1 MSRVRAALFIGL
13 AAFTLAPT
21 ISGSSRHTPAD
32 EFDEFECQAE
42 AITSSEAKCISI
54 PCPLQHYT
62 YSSCRAAC
70 AARRDCLSFSIDE
83 AGNCLLKDRALV
95 IPVLPS
101 DPLHA
106 LEPKACSRTAI
117 DFPWWWLNATGMI
130 GQYRLADI
138 IGCFGERVDAF
149 YCAGLDPANVRK
161 QWPGSI
167 GDYYTRFAEKVYD
180 MKALTRS
187 VDALRYRGMRPVPRS
202 SALQGLHTCPFVKP
216 SRNECVVHVRLGEV
230 FSNDVCNRSADEL
243 WRGRPGTGGPWTINE
258 EVGSASVCDRYV
270 RPESYYFGLLNE
282 LPKGATGLVI
292 VAKVN
297 TLLDDGRSFSDERNM
312 TGFGHGA
319 LGRSRKY
326 ISHLRRWLE
335 SAAKS
340 RSGSS
345 LHVRWISPEGSGQ
358 LGVDCDFE
366 FMSEARFFAPS
377 GGNFGRL
384 IGEVVHE
391 RGGRVLGPLGAVL
404 RSGLRSLRNRV
415 ESGRPSHS
423 ARLPSHSGHITFDRP
438 QAPRRSPN
446 MARAAWWRKATNA
459 FCISKGGNRSHC
471 QDFKGWG

>member
-1 MSRVRAALFIGL
+1 MRRVRAALFIGL

-42 AITSSEAKCISI
+42 AITSSEARCISI

-83 AGNCLLKDRALV
+83 VGNCLLKDRALV
-95 IPVLPS
+95 VPVLPS

-180 MKALTRS
+180 MKALMRS

-243 WRGRPGTGGPWTINE
+243 WRGRPGTGGPWTIHE
-258 EVGSASVCDRYV
+258 EFGSASVCDRYV
-270 RPESYYFGLLNE
+270 RY
-282 LPKGATGLVI
+282 
-292 VAKVN
+292 
-297 TLLDDGRSFSDERNM
+297 
-312 TGFGHGA
+312 
-319 LGRSRKY
+319 
-326 ISHLRRWLE
+326 
-335 SAAKS
+335 
-340 RSGSS
+340 
-345 LHVRWISPEGSGQ
+345 
-358 LGVDCDFE
+358 
-366 FMSEARFFAPS
+366 
-377 GGNFGRL
+377 
-384 IGEVVHE
+384 
-391 RGGRVLGPLGAVL
+391 
-404 RSGLRSLRNRV
+404 
-415 ESGRPSHS
+415 
-423 ARLPSHSGHITFDRP
+423 
-438 QAPRRSPN
+438 
-446 MARAAWWRKATNA
+446 
-459 FCISKGGNRSHC
+459 
-471 QDFKGWG
+471 

>member
-1 MSRVRAALFIGL
+1 M
-13 AAFTLAPT
+13 
-21 ISGSSRHTPAD
+21 
-32 EFDEFECQAE
+32 
-42 AITSSEAKCISI
+42 
-54 PCPLQHYT
+54 
-62 YSSCRAAC
+62 
-70 AARRDCLSFSIDE
+70 
-83 AGNCLLKDRALV
+83 
-95 IPVLPS
+95 
-101 DPLHA
+101 
-106 LEPKACSRTAI
+106 
-117 DFPWWWLNATGMI
+117 
-130 GQYRLADI
+130 
-138 IGCFGERVDAF
+138 ERG
-149 YCAGLDPANVRK
+149 YG
-161 QWPGSI
+161 
-167 GDYYTRFAEKVYD
+167 
-180 MKALTRS
+180 
-187 VDALRYRGMRPVPRS
+187 
-202 SALQGLHTCPFVKP
+202 
-216 SRNECVVHVRLGEV
+216 
-230 FSNDVCNRSADEL
+230 
-243 WRGRPGTGGPWTINE
+243 
-258 EVGSASVCDRYV
+258 RYV
-270 RPESYYFGLLNE
+270 RPESYYYGLLNE

-335 SAAKS
+335 SAKS